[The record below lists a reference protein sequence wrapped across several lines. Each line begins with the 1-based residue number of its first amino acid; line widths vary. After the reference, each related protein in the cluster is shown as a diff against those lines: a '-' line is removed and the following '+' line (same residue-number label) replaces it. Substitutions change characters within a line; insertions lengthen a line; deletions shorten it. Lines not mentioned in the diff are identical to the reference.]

1 MQKYKLT
8 LTNQIFMLFIYLK
21 IIVEFVLQKNLVGE
35 YAYSGGNIFFDTYI
49 ALL

>member
-21 IIVEFVLQKNLVGE
+21 IIVDFVPQKILDGE
-35 YAYSGGNIFFDTYI
+35 YACLYRQYFFDAYI
-49 ALL
+49 AWL